1 MYQEERMLHIL
12 KYLDTHQRI
21 NIEEICSLFN
31 VSRDTARRDLVRL
44 EEQNSI
50 IRTRGGALLS
60 TAKLTIPSYN
70 DRLNTVSSE
79 KKQIGQLAATLIRDG
94 ERIILDS
101 STTVQAC
108 AEFVEAT
115 RCTVITNSINQA
127 DILSDK
133 EDMIIHLLGGQLQTQ
148 HRYVYGS
155 GAIET
160 LSHYFAERAFI
171 GIGSISAK
179 GLTSLTVEEGRIKH
193 KMMQQ
198 AEMVVILA
206 DHSKFGREL
215 FYKFADLSE
224 IDLIITDQAPNTEMT
239 ELLKQHEVELWIAGH
254 PQPKELSI

>member
-12 KYLDTHQRI
+12 DYLSEHRRI
-21 NIEEICSLFN
+21 TIEDICQLFQ

-60 TAKLTIPSYN
+60 IGKITIPSYK
-70 DRLNTVSSE
+70 DRLNTVSTE
-79 KKQIGQLAATLIRDG
+79 KKQIGHRAAQLIKGG

-108 AEFVEAT
+108 AEFIDAPG
-115 RCTVITNSINQA
+115 CTVITNSINQA
-127 DILSDK
+127 DVLSDK
-133 EDMIIHLLGGQLQTQ
+133 QDISVHLLGGQLQSQ

-155 GAIET
+155 AAIET

-171 GIGSISAK
+171 GVGSISAK
-179 GLTSLTVEEGRIKH
+179 GLTSLSVEEGRIKH

-198 AEMVVILA
+198 AEMVVVLA

-224 IDLIITDQAPNTEMT
+224 VDLIITDRSPDPSMQ
-239 ELLKQHEVELWIAGH
+239 ELLEQYEVELWVAD
-254 PQPKELSI
+254 PSFTKELTI

>member
-12 KYLDTHQRI
+12 EYLGKHQRI
-21 NIEEICSLFN
+21 TVEDICRLFQ

-50 IRTRGGALLS
+50 VRTRGGALLS
-60 TAKLTIPSYN
+60 IAPLVIPSYN
-70 DRLNTVSSE
+70 DRLNTVSAE
-79 KKQIGQLAATLIRDG
+79 KKQIGRRAAQLVQLG
-94 ERIILDS
+94 QRIILDS

-108 AEFVEAT
+108 AEFIDAPG
-115 RCTVITNSINQA
+115 CTVVTNSINQA
-127 DILSDK
+127 DILSNK
-133 EDMIIHLLGGQLQTQ
+133 QGIFIHLLGGQLQSQ
-148 HRYVYGS
+148 QRYVYGS
-155 GAIET
+155 AAVEA

-171 GIGSISAK
+171 GVGSISDK

-198 AEMVVILA
+198 AEMTIVLA

-224 IDLIITDQAPNTEMT
+224 VDLIITDRSPSPEML
-239 ELLKQHEVELWIAGH
+239 ELLDQHEVELWIAD
-254 PQPKELSI
+254 QSLSKELSL

>member
-12 KYLDTHQRI
+12 KYLESHQRI
-21 NIEEICSLFN
+21 NIEEICSLFH

-50 IRTRGGALLS
+50 IRTRGGAMLS
-60 TAKLTIPSYN
+60 TATMTIPSYK

-79 KKQIGQLAATLIRDG
+79 KKKIGQLAATLIRDG
-94 ERIILDS
+94 ERVILDS

-108 AEFVEAT
+108 AEFLEAAG
-115 RCTVITNSINQA
+115 CTVITNSINQA

-133 EDMIIHLLGGQLQTQ
+133 EDMTIHLLGGQLQSQ

-155 GAIET
+155 EAIEA

-179 GLTSLTVEEGRIKH
+179 GLTSLTVEEGRIKY

-198 AEMVVILA
+198 AEMVIILA

-224 IDLIITDQAPNTEMT
+224 IDLIITDRAPSAEMT
-239 ELLKQHEVELWIAGH
+239 ELLQQHEVELWIADQ
-254 PQPKELSI
+254 PQPKELSV